1 MRKHLMET
9 EDGILLS
16 EFLVKMHLPW
26 AGKHNVIN
34 AALTHHL
41 NEFRWLGCA
50 DMLMDY
56 VDFFINGD
64 GAYDASGSAFAYHT
78 PALTAIYDFC
88 TVSGNEDYL
97 IKNVERLEKYFLTF
111 HEKHKTGN
119 GLYWSVDG
127 WEGTEYTIS
136 GTPMRNHNAIASIH
150 GGNADRLL
158 KGIEND
164 L

>member
-1 MRKHLMET
+1 MVNFTAVRTIRIAGLQKET

-64 GAYDASGSAFAYHT
+64 GAYDASGSAFAMKSKA
-78 PALTAIYDFC
+78 ALF
-88 TVSGNEDYL
+88 
-97 IKNVERLEKYFLTF
+97 
-111 HEKHKTGN
+111 
-119 GLYWSVDG
+119 
-127 WEGTEYTIS
+127 
-136 GTPMRNHNAIASIH
+136 M
-150 GGNADRLL
+150 
-158 KGIEND
+158 
-164 L
+164 